1 MTDRPSWDD
10 WALGIAHAVAAR
22 ADCTR
27 RKIGA
32 VILDSEH
39 RIVSTGYNGSP
50 PGGPSCLAGECPRGQ
65 HRRIPGG
72 FAVDNQNWKPE
83 TCACGKWWPCRE
95 ASEPGSSYDTGYG
108 VCIALHAEL
117 NAILYAD
124 RERLDEATLYI
135 TDEPCDG
142 CMKIIKGTRIKRVV
156 TPEHDWKR

>member
-50 PGGPSCLAGECPRGQ
+50 PGGPSCRGQ
-65 HRRIPGG
+65 SELETRNLRLWHMV
-72 FAVDNQNWKPE
+72 AV
-83 TCACGKWWPCRE
+83 
-95 ASEPGSSYDTGYG
+95 S
-108 VCIALHAEL
+108 
-117 NAILYAD
+117 
-124 RERLDEATLYI
+124 
-135 TDEPCDG
+135 
-142 CMKIIKGTRIKRVV
+142 
-156 TPEHDWKR
+156 